1 MRGRGLKREVW
12 AWEILTW
19 LHVRPVRLCDDF
31 LDLFFADSRKDGHPH
46 AVINAQNSHAL
57 RFILLLLQSAVWRKV
72 GIVFADVSQYGQ
84 NRAWIS
90 CYVHAMVSR
99 RKFARLCCG
108 ATLAYI
114 FIVCAAICDSCYGL
128 CCVWSVLGRHSSRN
142 VACLYGRRFVRNRK

>member
-57 RFILLLLQSAVWRKV
+57 RFILLLLQNAVWRKV

-84 NRAWIS
+84 RRAG
-90 CYVHAMVSR
+90 
-99 RKFARLCCG
+99 G
-108 ATLAYI
+108 A
-114 FIVCAAICDSCYGL
+114 GG
-128 CCVWSVLGRHSSRN
+128 GR
-142 VACLYGRRFVRNRK
+142 AGGGRRGGARRGGGAARAD